1 MPIVY
6 ENPKDNPKREAK
18 LREYLDFLATSNNLD
33 KSGYEAYF
41 FIGKFCTTNLTTTEQ
56 EIFLETKVV
65 QMFIRTLE
73 SLFEKREEFKFDE
86 STNVEVGDAPKSD
99 EINFKES
106 IFSYTLFSFN
116 ILCKDLVRDYVIRY
130 RVVPVN
136 LNLLF
141 VRGIPQTWP
150 DLPWM
155 PIIWNDLASRFFE
168 DLLEDYLRIF

>member
-1 MPIVY
+1 MIKY
-6 ENPKDNPKREAK
+6 ENPKNNPNREVK
-18 LREYLDFLATSNNLD
+18 LKEYLDFLSTSKEDLID
-33 KSGYEAYF
+33 SKSAYEAFF

-116 ILCKDLVRDYVIRY
+116 ILCKDLVRDYVICY

-136 LNLLF
+136 LNPLF
-141 VRGIPQTWP
+141 VRGILQT
-150 DLPWM
+150 
-155 PIIWNDLASRFFE
+155 
-168 DLLEDYLRIF
+168 